1 MMNVDS
7 WCAILADGRSVRY
20 EYKELSDGIAAIS
33 ATIDGWSVMILQ
45 RSVRAP
51 LTRAQVEAVFAESY
65 GATGPLLELR
75 SHGSRAS
82 FAV

>member
-7 WCAILADGRSVRY
+7 WWATSPDGRSVRY
-20 EYKELSDGIAAIS
+20 AYKELSDGIAAIS
-33 ATIDGWSVMILQ
+33 ATIEGWSVMILQ

-51 LTRAQVEAVFAESY
+51 MTRAQVEALFAESY
-65 GATGPLLELR
+65 GASLPLLER
-75 SHGSRAS
+75 GSHGSRAS

>member
-7 WCAILADGRSVRY
+7 WWTTSADGRSVRY

-51 LTRAQVEAVFAESY
+51 LTRVQVEAVFAETY
-65 GATGPLLELR
+65 GASRPVQER
-75 SHGSRAS
+75 GSRAS

>member
-7 WCAILADGRSVRY
+7 WCATSADGRSVRY
-20 EYKELSDGIAAIS
+20 KYKELSDGIAAIS

-51 LTRAQVEAVFAESY
+51 LTRAQVEAVFAETY
-65 GATGPLLELR
+65 GASQPLQER
-75 SHGSRAS
+75 HSRAS
-82 FAV
+82 LVG